1 MRKVIF
7 TRGIQG
13 SGKTY
18 WAKRF
23 VKEDPENRVR
33 INRDDLRMMSG
44 KYLALSREK
53 YISDMEIAIFRE
65 ALMYKFEYI
74 IVDDMNLNK
83 KKIEKFML
91 EIRMFNSLNKE
102 KPYVV
107 EYKDFL
113 DMSLKVCLFR
123 NETRANQLDK
133 QVIIDTFNKYKSQYN
148 LKEE

>member
-7 TRGIQG
+7 TREIQG

-18 WAKRF
+18 WAKGF
-23 VKEDPENRVR
+23 VKEDPKNRTR

-44 KYLALSREK
+44 KYWVLSREK
-53 YISDMEIAIFRE
+53 YISDIEIAIFRE

-107 EYKDFL
+107 EYKDFF
-113 DMSLKVCLFR
+113 DVSLKVCLFR
-123 NETRANQLDK
+123 NETMANQLDK